1 MTERK
6 LKRQIILYLIDQILI
21 VAAIL
26 GIIVYLSH
34 QQISLI
40 APIAH
45 EFLQFFY
52 FSLIIFICS
61 IAFVVN
67 AVMIVKQ
74 IKGLKMQTIAKTM
87 HPLLSYAVQT
97 ALILFVLF
105 ALLMTIAYSSG
116 TGNPNYKK
124 FNSSSNVRFSEL
136 DNEGYD
142 IGIDFDYQT
151 NPFGKVIDLE
161 KINFVEDEHMD
172 EDGFDEDINYCFYYR
187 ESNLSFIYDRFEK
200 YTDDDLELDSYD
212 QPVEV
217 IKNDQY
223 SLYIDDKDDD
233 FTSYTLVIENETEYC
248 VSEFWRSGE
257 ITKSDYSVDDFIKDS
272 LDNYHAALE

>member
-1 MTERK
+1 MTEK
-6 LKRQIILYLIDQILI
+6 KTKRYIILYSIDQVLI
-21 VAAIL
+21 VAAIS

-40 APIAH
+40 SPIAD

-52 FSLIIFICS
+52 FSLVILICG

-67 AVMIVKQ
+67 TVMLAKQVKRV
-74 IKGLKMQTIAKTM
+74 KTQTIAKTI
-87 HPLLSYAVQT
+87 HPLLSYAVQI
-97 ALILFVLF
+97 ALILFILF

-116 TGNPNYKK
+116 TENPNFEK

-151 NPFGKVIDLE
+151 NPFGKVVNLE

-187 ESNLSFIYDRFEK
+187 KSNLSFIYDRFEK
-200 YTDDDLELDSYD
+200 YTYDYLELDSSD
-212 QPVEV
+212 EPVEV

-223 SLYIDDKDDD
+223 ALYIDDKDDD

-248 VSEFWRSGE
+248 VSEFWILGD
-257 ITKSDYSVDDFIKDS
+257 TAKSNYSADDFIKDS
-272 LDNYHAALE
+272 LDNYNAATK

>member
-40 APIAH
+40 APIAD

-67 AVMIVKQ
+67 AVMLAKQ
-74 IKGLKMQTIAKTM
+74 IKGLKTQTATKTM
-87 HPLLSYAVQT
+87 HPLLSYAVQI
-97 ALILFVLF
+97 ALILLILF
-105 ALLMTIAYSSG
+105 ALLMNIAYSFG
-116 TGNPNYKK
+116 TGSSNYER

-151 NPFGKVIDLE
+151 NPFGKVIDLQ

-172 EDGFDEDINYCFYYR
+172 EDGFDEYINYCFYYR
-187 ESNLSFIYDRFEK
+187 KSNLSFIYDRFEK
-200 YTDDDLELDSYD
+200 YTNDYLELDSSD
-212 QPVEV
+212 EPVEV

-223 SLYIDDKDDD
+223 ALYIDDKDDD

-248 VSEFWRSGE
+248 VSEFWILGD
-257 ITKSDYSVDDFIKDS
+257 TAKSKYSADDFIKDS